1 MIENYPLFTIEKS
14 PDFEGRNRRFFGIL
28 VIYENFFLDVSQ

>member
-14 PDFEGRNRRFFGIL
+14 PDFEGRNGDFWHSGYI
-28 VIYENFFLDVSQ
+28 